1 MTGSTSAIAV
11 RGRSSRLPSLLS
23 MPVLVLLVLTLLA
36 GLLVFAVNAP
46 SAVAS
51 VAGDLLQTAS
61 LIDQHADTMTADGQ
75 RLADAARAVTG
86 ADRDVWVATAQH
98 MISDG
103 TSVHAMAQRLRASAR
118 VLGDEPTYRAN
129 ADPAAL
135 GNQAAL
141 LRADGQAAVDHG
153 RLMVDEA
160 AFMGTLARRAG
171 SGITEQEASLMAAD
185 ANRIIDAGE
194 RTLALA
200 SRLDAG
206 ADQLRR
212 GLGR

>member
-1 MTGSTSAIAV
+1 MPSA
-11 RGRSSRLPSLLS
+11 
-23 MPVLVLLVLTLLA
+23 PVLLLLVLTLLA
-36 GLLVFAVNAP
+36 GVLVFAVSAP
-46 SAVAS
+46 SAVPS
-51 VAGDLLQTAS
+51 VASDLLQTANV
-61 LIDQHADTMTADGQ
+61 IDQHADTMTADGQ
-75 RLADAARAVTG
+75 RLADQARAVTG
-86 ADRDVWVATAQH
+86 ADRDLWVATAQH

-103 TSVHAMAQRLRASAR
+103 TSLRAMAQRLRASAS

-129 ADPAAL
+129 ANPPSLAA
-135 GNQAAL
+135 QAAL

-153 RLMVDEA
+153 RLMVDQA
-160 AFMGTLARRAG
+160 AFMAALARRPG
-171 SGITEQEASLMAAD
+171 SGITEQDASLMATD
-185 ANRIIDAGE
+185 ATRIIDAGE

>member
-1 MTGSTSAIAV
+1 MTGSTSAIAA
-11 RGRSSRLPSLLS
+11 RGRSSRFLSLPS
-23 MPVLVLLVLTLLA
+23 MPVLALLVLALLA
-36 GLLVFAVNAP
+36 GLLMFAVNAP
-46 SAVAS
+46 SAVSS
-51 VAGDLLQTAS
+51 VASDLLQTAN

-75 RLADAARAVTG
+75 RLADEARAVTG

-103 TSVHAMAQRLRASAR
+103 TSVHAMAQRLRASAS

-129 ADPAAL
+129 ANPAAL
-135 GNQAAL
+135 ATQAAL

-171 SGITEQEASLMAAD
+171 SGITEQDASLMAAD